1 MTKKSKM
8 ELASQRI
15 ADKNQPERPA
25 PKKGW
30 GRVWYIICMPFR
42 WLARQLRRLWAWI
55 CGINVIGLINTA
67 LLVAIIVLFSMLIID
82 ITNSVSNKKVIIAD
96 VPAIAVKPS
105 RPQVTVTNASAPKY
119 LAAQARNK
127 QTLPIKRDPV
137 TRKYTGRTISV
148 AERTKGRP
156 AQKKLMGDVFVDRN
170 PVSPVLA
177 QGAHIRGNLYLQDMH
192 KYTLPCGIRID
203 GNLFLRDV
211 GMLQFCG
218 DFVVTGN
225 IYVSHRSAFGPI
237 PRTAHVGGQI
247 IL

>member
-1 MTKKSKM
+1 MVKKKTM
-8 ELASQRI
+8 ELASRRVV
-15 ADKNQPERPA
+15 ARANRRTTRRRGFWA
-25 PKKGW
+25 
-30 GRVWYIICMPFR
+30 RVWDIICMPFR
-42 WLARQLRRLWAWI
+42 WMARQLRRLWAWI
-55 CGINVIGLINTA
+55 CSLNVIGLINAA

-82 ITNSVSNKKVIIAD
+82 IVNTASRPKIVVAN
-96 VPAIAVKPS
+96 VPAIAVKPTK
-105 RPQVTVTNASAPKY
+105 PQVTVTTANAPESVV
-119 LAAQARNK
+119 AQAKNK

-156 AQKKLMGDVFVDRN
+156 AQKKLMGDVFIDRN
-170 PVSPVLA
+170 PVSPVLD

-192 KYTLPCGIRID
+192 KYTLPCGVQIE

-218 DFVVTGN
+218 DFTVKGN
-225 IYVSHRSAFGPI
+225 IYVSRRSSFGPI
-237 PRTAHVGGQI
+237 PRTARVGGQI